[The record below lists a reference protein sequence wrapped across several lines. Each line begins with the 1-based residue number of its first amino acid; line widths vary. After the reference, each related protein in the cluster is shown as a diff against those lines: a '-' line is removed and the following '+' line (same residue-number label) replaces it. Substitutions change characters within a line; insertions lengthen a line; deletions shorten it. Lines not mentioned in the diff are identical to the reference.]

1 MHHPC
6 GSCVT
11 GFRVVVAHP
20 HLELIDEEGRERG
33 DFLAHSW
40 QCTTLSVT
48 WPRSCA
54 LCCCKINVLGHV
66 QHATRVRR
74 ARRNTC
80 QSQDQCLLLG
90 VKQTLILVQEKLKL
104 RNGTPQSSS
113 SSVRSSA
120 AFLTS

>member
-40 QCTTLSVT
+40 QCTTLSVA

-54 LCCCKINVLGHV
+54 PTAVSHSPGGGVGLPEQNNAIRDSDHVLELFSG
-66 QHATRVRR
+66 ANRR
-74 ARRNTC
+74 
-80 QSQDQCLLLG
+80 
-90 VKQTLILVQEKLKL
+90 L
-104 RNGTPQSSS
+104 RWDGASCPPGTYAPPP
-113 SSVRSSA
+113 
-120 AFLTS
+120 FTHLTF